1 MSNSRILVISL
12 SEGSFFEEIS
22 HRILAIL
29 RSKTTVQL
37 ARDPDSTVQLLAP
50 QPPFILITDEALSQN
65 KYSHIWGAVLQCVRQ
80 GSTAVV
86 MGQFASFVRP
96 DNMKPFFSKA
106 GLSWDRGSYT
116 RTTLVLNQAAAG
128 AELATKLPKSYSQK
142 ALFVNNVASS
152 DAWYT
157 TDDSSVVESRVFGPT
172 PVNTPGETPVAMARV
187 GEGRLGY
194 VGDVNAEEET
204 DAVILAMCGLLR

>member
-1 MSNSRILVISL
+1 MSSSRILIISL

-22 HRILAIL
+22 HRILATL

-37 ARDPDSTVQLLAP
+37 AKDPDSTVQLLAQ
-50 QPPFILITDEALSQN
+50 QPSTILIADEALTEN
-65 KYSHIWGAVLQCVRQ
+65 NYSHIWGAVLQCVRQ

-86 MGQFASFVRP
+86 MGQFSSFVRP
-96 DNMKPFFSKA
+96 DNMKLFFSKA
-106 GLSWDRGSYT
+106 GLSWDGGSYT
-116 RTTLVLNQAAAG
+116 RTTLVLNQAAVG
-128 AELATKLPKSYSQK
+128 DMLATQLPKSYSQK
-142 ALFVNNVASS
+142 ALFVNNVVSS

-157 TDDSSVVESRVFGPT
+157 TDEDSVVESRVFGPT

-204 DAVILAMCGLLR
+204 DAVILAMCDLL